1 VRLEKL
7 VFTQCGMPAGPA
19 IGCSVVSVVGG
30 SLVVSL
36 HGQEGAVEEGLLNE
50 MKAYLERKL
59 LGFGKRGRD
68 IWR

>member
-19 IGCSVVSVVGG
+19 IGCSVASVLGG
-30 SLVVSL
+30 QLVVSL
-36 HGQEGAVEEGLLNE
+36 HWQEGAVEERILNE

-68 IWR
+68 TWR